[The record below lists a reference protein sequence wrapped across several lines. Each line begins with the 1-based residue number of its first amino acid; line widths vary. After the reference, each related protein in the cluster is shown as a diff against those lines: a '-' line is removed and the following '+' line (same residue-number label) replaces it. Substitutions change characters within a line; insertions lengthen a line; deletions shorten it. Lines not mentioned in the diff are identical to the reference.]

1 MALPSSGQIS
11 FSDINIE
18 LGRLFNS
25 TIGLRDAAIG
35 NYTAINANSSIRP
48 SGIAPHSISE
58 FRGYDH
64 QAGFGGGGGGKLQQ
78 IPLGFS
84 DSDSRAACS
93 ERTSTYYANTTT
105 FSSITELYLDDSGRD
120 AAKEGYYSDGSVA
133 GYWDGR
139 RMDAQGFC

>member
-11 FSDINIE
+11 FSDINVE
-18 LGRLFNS
+18 LGRASNS

-35 NYTAINANSSIRP
+35 NYAAINPNSNIRP

-64 QAGFGGGGGGKLQQ
+64 QAGFGGGGGKLQQ

-84 DSDSRAACS
+84 NSDSRAACS
-93 ERTSTYYANTTT
+93 ERTETYYANTTT
-105 FSSITELYLDDSGRD
+105 FSDITELYLDDSGRD

-133 GYWDGR
+133 GYWDGK
-139 RMDAQGFC
+139 RMDVQRFC